1 MRDRSFVA
9 LCALILV
16 NNLGFGLIAPVL
28 PAFARSFGLGAA
40 DVGLVIGIYGFARFL
55 ANVPA
60 GQLAERR
67 GRRTVLIVGTAITS
81 VSALLIITSQ
91 NLPQMLAYRLL
102 AGVGA
107 ATVVTG
113 GQIMVSDIASPE
125 NRGRMMSTYQGFF
138 LLGSG
143 LGPVPGGFLADA
155 FGLRMPFVAYAVAN
169 AMACTVALLMIRET
183 RPAPAEV
190 MVTRD
195 VTAVSTT
202 VGVMPTL
209 MTPAFMLIGFLSFAQ
224 TVARTG
230 AIFTIIPL
238 LGAERVGLSA
248 SQIGLA
254 MTTINM
260 LNIGTVLQSGKLS
273 DRFGRKPVI
282 APATIVAGLSLAL
295 FAWSP
300 TYLVFLASAA
310 LWGFGSGLG
319 GPAPAAYVTDLSPVA
334 VRGRVFGF
342 FRSVADAGYVVGPL
356 LLGFLADRAGY
367 GVPLLVTAV
376 MIVGSGA
383 LFWLFAP
390 ELYRPRRAGALEPT
404 RAEQAR

>member
-28 PAFARSFGLGAA
+28 PSFARSFGLGAA
-40 DVGLVIGIYGFARFL
+40 DIGLVIGIYGFARFL

-60 GQLAERR
+60 GQLAERH
-67 GRRTVLIVGTAITS
+67 GRRVVLIVGTAITS
-81 VSALLIITSQ
+81 IAALLIVTSQ

-113 GQIMVSDIASPE
+113 GQIMVGDIASPE
-125 NRGRMMSTYQGFF
+125 KRGRMMSTYQGFF

-143 LGPVPGGFLADA
+143 LGPVPGGLLADA
-155 FGLRMPFVAYAVAN
+155 FGLRAPFIAYAFTN
-169 AMACTVALLMIRET
+169 ALACLVALIVIRET
-183 RPAPAEV
+183 RPVRARVEP
-190 MVTRD
+190 TRGMSS
-195 VTAVSTT
+195 VPVA

-209 MTPAFMLIGFLSFAQ
+209 MTRAFLLIGFLSFAQ

-230 AIFTIIPL
+230 AIFTLIPL
-238 LGAERVGLSA
+238 LGSERVGLSA
-248 SQIGLA
+248 SQIGIA
-254 MTTINM
+254 MMIINL
-260 LNIGTVLQSGKLS
+260 LNIATVLQSGKLS

-282 APATIVAGLSLAL
+282 APATIVAGFALLL

-300 TYLVFLASAA
+300 TYGVFLASAA
-310 LWGFGSGLG
+310 LWGFGSGLS
-319 GPAPAAYVTDLSPVA
+319 GPAPAAYIADFAPA
-334 VRGRVFGF
+334 EARGRVFGY
-342 FRSVADAGYVVGPL
+342 FRSVSDAGYIVGPL
-356 LLGFLADRAGY
+356 FLGFLADRAGY
-367 GVPLLVTAV
+367 GTPLLVTAA

-390 ELYRPRRAGALEPT
+390 EFYRPARAGLAGT
-404 RAEQAR
+404 AAQS